1 MPTKATVK
9 LVKQL
14 KQKKYRKTYNLF
26 VVEGK
31 KSVDEFLKSDFKL
44 IYFFVNSK
52 FKEIYPEA
60 ELCSSSDFKQMSSLQ
75 TPPEILAVFQQKNYE
90 IPTEIN
96 GHYFALDN
104 IQDPGNLGTII
115 RLADWFGMQHVFC
128 NLDSV
133 DVYNPK
139 VVQACMGSLSRVQ
152 IHYVDL
158 KDFLKSVDAKVYGTF
173 MNGQNLY
180 TTDFGTNGIIVF
192 GNESFG
198 ISTEIEA
205 LCDEK
210 ISIPQATNR
219 PTESLNVAIASAII
233 SSEIFRQ
240 NQS

>member
-14 KQKKYRKTYNLF
+14 KQKKYRKAYNLF

-52 FKEIYPEA
+52 FKKDYPEA
-60 ELCSSSDFKQMSSLQ
+60 ELCSSADFKQMSNLQ
-75 TPPEILAVFQQKNYE
+75 TPPEIMAVFEQKNFELPNEFEEY
-90 IPTEIN
+90 
-96 GHYFALDN
+96 YFALDN

-115 RLADWFGMQHVFC
+115 RLADWFGMPHVFC

-139 VVQACMGSLSRVQ
+139 VVQACMGSLTRVQ
-152 IHYVDL
+152 VHYVDL
-158 KDFLKSVDAKVYGTF
+158 QAFLKSIEIKVYGSF
-173 MNGQNLY
+173 MDGKNIYSSKFNSK
-180 TTDFGTNGIIVF
+180 GIIVM
-192 GNESFG
+192 GNESTG
-198 ISTEIEA
+198 ISKEIED
-205 LCDEK
+205 LCDER
-210 ISIPQATNR
+210 ITIPQAVHR

-233 SSEIFRQ
+233 SAEIFRQ
-240 NQS
+240 DEV